1 MKQLHEFEIKKML
14 RLAADAR
21 EKAYC
26 PYSGFRVGACLV
38 TPEGDVFTGACLKT
52 DSGAYYLGC
61 NIENAAFTP
70 TNCAERTAM
79 FKAVYEGERD
89 FEALAIISDGLN
101 YIAPCGVCR
110 QVLAEFCKPDMPV
123 ICADRDGNYVVHEL
137 RELIPMAFTKA
148 DMED

>member
-14 RLAADAR
+14 RLAAEAR
-21 EKAYC
+21 EKAYV
-26 PYSGFRVGACLV
+26 PYSHFRV
-38 TPEGDVFTGACLKT
+38 GACLKT

-61 NIENAAFTP
+61 NIENAGYTP

-79 FKAVYEGERD
+79 FKAVYEGERS
-89 FEALAIISDGLN
+89 FEAIAIISDGLN

-123 ICADRDGNYVVHEL
+123 ICADRDGNYVV
-137 RELIPMAFTKA
+137 RELGELLPMAFTKA
-148 DMED
+148 DMEN

>member
-26 PYSGFRVGACLV
+26 PYSGFRV
-38 TPEGDVFTGACLKT
+38 GACLKT